1 IKMKKKP
8 IRLGIS
14 GALGRMG
21 KTLIKEITKEKNVI
35 LNTAIVRKKNIF
47 VQKDIGEIINIG
59 AIGIKISTSLEEEID
74 NFDVLID
81 FSTPNNT
88 MENLNICAKYK
99 KNIVIGTT
107 GFNQIEKNNI
117 QSISNKIG
125 IILSTNF
132 SIGINIILK
141 LLEITTHAISNDTDI
156 EIIESHHR
164 NKIDAPS
171 GTALTLGETI
181 AKTMK
186 WNLDSNSLY
195 RKKGLIGKR
204 EKQKIGF
211 SMIRAGDIVGEHTV
225 IFANTGERLEISHKA
240 SNRIP
245 FSQGAIQAAIWLYT
259 KKTGLFN
266 MQDVLNI

>member
-1 IKMKKKP
+1 MKKKP

-21 KTLIKEITKEKNVI
+21 KILIKEINKENNII
-35 LNTAIVRKKNIF
+35 LNTVIVKKKNIYLK
-47 VQKDIGEIINIG
+47 QDIGEIINIG
-59 AIGIKISTSLEEEID
+59 ALGVKINDSLEEEIN
-74 NFDVLID
+74 NFDILID
-81 FSTPNNT
+81 FSTPKNT
-88 MENLNICAKYK
+88 IKNLHICEKYK

-107 GFNQIEKNNI
+107 GFNQIEMNNI
-117 QSISNKIG
+117 QSISKNIG
-125 IILSTNF
+125 IILSANF

-141 LLEITTHAISNDTDI
+141 LLEITTHAVSDDTDI

-171 GTALTLGETI
+171 GTALTLGTTI
-181 AKTMK
+181 AKKMK
-186 WNLDSNSLY
+186 WNLDSDSLY
-195 RKKGLIGKR
+195 RTKGLIGKR

-211 SMIRAGDIVGEHTV
+211 SIIRAGDIVGEHTV

-245 FSQGAIQAAIWLYT
+245 FAQGAIQAAIWLYT
-259 KKTGLFN
+259 KKMGLFT

>member
-1 IKMKKKP
+1 MKKKL

-21 KTLIKEITKEKNVI
+21 KILTKEITKKKDII
-35 LNTAIVRKKNIF
+35 LNTAIVKKKNIF
-47 VQKDIGEIINIG
+47 IQRDIGEIINIG
-59 AIGIKISTSLEEEID
+59 AINVKINDSLEEEID
-74 NFDVLID
+74 NFDILID
-81 FSTPNNT
+81 FSTPKNT
-88 MENLNICAKYK
+88 IENLNICEKYK

-107 GFNQIEKNNI
+107 GFNQIEKKNI
-117 QSISNKIG
+117 QSISKNIG
-125 IILSTNF
+125 IILSSNF

-141 LLEITTHAISNDTDI
+141 LLETTTHAMSNDTDI

-181 AKTMK
+181 AKKMK
-186 WNLDSNSLY
+186 WNLDNNSLY
-195 RKKGLIGKR
+195 RRKGLIGKR

-211 SMIRAGDIVGEHTV
+211 SIIRAGDIVGEHTV
-225 IFANTGERLEISHKA
+225 IFASTGERLEISHKA

-245 FSQGAIQAAIWLYT
+245 FAQGAIQAAIWLNT
-259 KKTGLFN
+259 KKTGLFT